1 MVIVYY
7 MHAMFKIGLGYDFH
21 VLEEGRPLMIGG
33 VKIPF
38 HKGEKAHS
46 DGDVAL
52 HAIIDALL
60 GASGIGGDIGELFPP
75 NDSTWK
81 DAPSSKLLSIA
92 WNKIRENGWKLGNID
107 CVVIMEEPKLTPY
120 REEIIKSISNLLE
133 TETHRAFVKFKTHEK
148 TGDIGKG
155 DAIASFVTAL
165 LYNENI

>member
-60 GASGIGGDIGELFPP
+60 GASGIGGDIGELLQNCFQLLGI
-75 NDSTWK
+75 
-81 DAPSSKLLSIA
+81 KLEKMA
-92 WNKIRENGWKLGNID
+92 GN
-107 CVVIMEEPKLTPY
+107 
-120 REEIIKSISNLLE
+120 
-133 TETHRAFVKFKTHEK
+133 
-148 TGDIGKG
+148 
-155 DAIASFVTAL
+155 
-165 LYNENI
+165 

>member
-60 GASGIGGDIGELFPP
+60 GATGIGGDIGELFPP
-75 NDSTWK
+75 NDITWK
-81 DAPSSKLLSIA
+81 DASSSKLLSIA
-92 WNKIRENGWKLGNID
+92 WNKIKTNGWKLENID
-107 CVVIMEEPKLTPY
+107 CIVIIEEPKLTPY
-120 REEIIKSISNLLE
+120 REAIIKSISNILHVE
-133 TETHRAFVKFKTHEK
+133 TNQVFVKFKTHEK

-155 DAIASFVTAL
+155 NAVASFVTAL
-165 LYNENI
+165 VNK

>member
-92 WNKIRENGWKLGNID
+92 WNKVRENGWKLENID
-107 CVVIMEEPKLTPY
+107 CVVIIEEPKLTHY
-120 REEIIKSISNLLE
+120 REAIIKSISDILHVE
-133 TETHRAFVKFKTHEK
+133 TNQVFVKFKTHEK

-155 DAIASFVTAL
+155 DAVASFVTAL
-165 LYNENI
+165 VNK

>member
-60 GASGIGGDIGELFPP
+60 GATGIGGDIGELFPP

-81 DAPSSKLLSIA
+81 DTPSSKLLSIA
-92 WNKIRENGWKLGNID
+92 WNKIKTNGWKLENID
-107 CVVIMEEPKLTPY
+107 CIVIIEEPKLTPY
-120 REEIIKSISNLLE
+120 REAIIKSISNILHVE
-133 TETHRAFVKFKTHEK
+133 TNQVFVKFKTHEK

-155 DAIASFVTAL
+155 NAVASFVTAL
-165 LYNENI
+165 VNK